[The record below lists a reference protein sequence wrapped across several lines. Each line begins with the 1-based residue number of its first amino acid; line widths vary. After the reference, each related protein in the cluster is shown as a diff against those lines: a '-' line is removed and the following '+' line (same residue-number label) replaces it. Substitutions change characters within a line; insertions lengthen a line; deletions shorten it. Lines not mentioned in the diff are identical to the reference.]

1 MKKILELLKAREIM
15 CEIYENIS
23 ESDKFYVGIIK
34 SFDGEMFIFESISQ
48 EGNFDGFYCTSVDSI
63 IAINYDTIYLKN
75 LSKTASKRADKICF
89 DNVNVLSGFLSEIKS
104 KNALCELE
112 LLNDYSRALVG
123 YIEKIDGETL
133 SVKLINEHGI
143 RDGVGIVKIN
153 DISCVAFDTEE
164 LQNLKILTDFRSK
177 NCNGIS
183 YENF

>member
-1 MKKILELLKAREIM
+1 MKKILEFLKAQEIM

-34 SFDGEMFIFESISQ
+34 SF
-48 EGNFDGFYCTSVDSI
+48 
-63 IAINYDTIYLKN
+63 
-75 LSKTASKRADKICF
+75 
-89 DNVNVLSGFLSEIKS
+89 
-104 KNALCELE
+104 ELE

-123 YIEKIDGETL
+123 YIEKIDDETL

>member
-1 MKKILELLKAREIM
+1 MKKILEFLKAQEIM

-34 SFDGEMFIFESISQ
+34 SFD
-48 EGNFDGFYCTSVDSI
+48 
-63 IAINYDTIYLKN
+63 
-75 LSKTASKRADKICF
+75 
-89 DNVNVLSGFLSEIKS
+89 
-104 KNALCELE
+104 
-112 LLNDYSRALVG
+112 YSRALVG
-123 YIEKIDGETL
+123 YIEKIDDETL